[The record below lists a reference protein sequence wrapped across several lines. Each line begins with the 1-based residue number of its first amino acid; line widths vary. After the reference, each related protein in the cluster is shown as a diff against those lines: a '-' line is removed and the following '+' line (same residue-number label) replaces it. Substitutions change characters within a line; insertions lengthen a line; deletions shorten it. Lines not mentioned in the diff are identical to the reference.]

1 MPDGSLRVVSLVPFN
16 FNIGTIIL
24 QIKSERYIFANDNL
38 FTNCTNGIPV
48 AGILNNGS
56 LHWTIMNVNIND
68 LICKIMV
75 PIVPNG
81 TNVKIEWYQRNYSWS
96 LNAASI

>member
-1 MPDGSLRVVSLVPFN
+1 MFLSIKYINLTSLPSFHTLVGIDPKYWLRSDFRVVSLVPFN

-24 QIKSERYIFANDNL
+24 QFYNIFANGNL

-56 LHWTIMNVNIND
+56 L
-68 LICKIMV
+68 
-75 PIVPNG
+75 
-81 TNVKIEWYQRNYSWS
+81 Y
-96 LNAASI
+96 